1 MQYEQ
6 VQPNQAADR
15 PAPDRLRSGDFG
27 GCMTFGLMTAFTT
40 YVMYEAVYAIHVIA
54 FAGLI
59 SGMAVNDDERSK
71 ISAARGIGGTLGGIL
86 PQVLFPRIIEFF

>member
-40 YVMYEAVYAIHVIA
+40 RYYINVALIDTAVISVMTLIWKLFDALANPFVGVMLDKS
-54 FAGLI
+54 FAA
-59 SGMAVNDDERSK
+59 SGGKRDKFR
-71 ISAARGIGGTLGGIL
+71 
-86 PQVLFPRIIEFF
+86 P